1 MNVQQNKYEET
12 WMEGDNIGG
21 KTGLHTATRIRK
33 HWLYLSA
40 WTSSTKSIPIQ
51 IPTGVPVPVVVSE
64 LIHNIFSSSPISLS
78 STSFIPCIL
87 SMLVHFLQGDAELG

>member
-12 WMEGDNIGG
+12 WMDGDNIGG
-21 KTGLHTATRIRK
+21 KTGLHRATRIRK

-51 IPTGVPVPVVVSE
+51 IPTGVPIPVVVSE
-64 LIHNIFSSSPISLS
+64 LIHNIFSSSHI
-78 STSFIPCIL
+78 IPCIL
-87 SMLVHFLQGDAELG
+87 SMLIHFLQSDAELG